1 MMKMTVVAANGKAGS
16 KIVDEALTRQ
26 LDVTA
31 AVRGRNRTKAQRAL
45 VKDLMDLTAED
56 LAGSAVVVDAFGAF
70 TPDTLPQHTTTLM
83 HLADILAGSPIRLLV
98 VGGAG
103 SLYMDADHT
112 LQLKDTPDF
121 PKEFKPLAQA
131 MGEALDRLRERLD
144 CNWTYVSPA
153 ADFRADGPRAGHYLL
168 RGEKFSTND
177 QGISMISYA
186 DYAIGLVDE
195 AVKGGHDHQRISL
208 IGR

>member
-16 KIVDEALTRQ
+16 KIVEEALSRQ
-26 LDVTA
+26 LDVA
-31 AVRGRNRTKAQRAL
+31 VAVRGSNRTKAQRVL
-45 VKDLMDLTAED
+45 IRDLMDLTAED
-56 LAGSAVVVDAFGAF
+56 LAGSDVVVDAFGASA
-70 TPDTLPQHTTTLM
+70 PDALPQHTTTLM
-83 HLADILAGSPIRLLV
+83 HLVDILAGSPTRLLV

-121 PKEFKPLAQA
+121 PKGFKPLAQA
-131 MGEALDRLRERLD
+131 MGKALDRLRERLD
-144 CNWTYVSPA
+144 CQWTYVSPA
-153 ADFRADGPRAGHYLL
+153 ADFRADGPRTGRYLL
-168 RGEKFSTND
+168 RGEEFSTND

-195 AVKGGHDHQRISL
+195 AVKDGHDHQRISL